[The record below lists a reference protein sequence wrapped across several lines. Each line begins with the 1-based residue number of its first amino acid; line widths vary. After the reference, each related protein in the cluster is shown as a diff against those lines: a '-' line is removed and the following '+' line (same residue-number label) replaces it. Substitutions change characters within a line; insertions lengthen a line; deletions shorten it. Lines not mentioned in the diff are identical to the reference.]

1 MPPPARYV
9 GSVHIGGLAHAG
21 EELLFVLLPVLA
33 FLAVY
38 AIRARRAARDQ
49 PEVAERGPG
58 AAGDGGP
65 PAEA

>member
-1 MPPPARYV
+1 
-9 GSVHIGGLAHAG
+9 VHIGGLAHAG

-33 FLAVY
+33 FLTVY
-38 AIRARRAARDQ
+38 AIRTRRAAREE
-49 PEVAERGPG
+49 PEGAERGAG

>member
-1 MPPPARYV
+1 
-9 GSVHIGGLAHAG
+9 VHIGGLAHAG

-38 AIRARRAARDQ
+38 AIRSRRAAREE
-49 PEVAERGPG
+49 PKVAEQGPG
-58 AAGDGGP
+58 SAGDGGP